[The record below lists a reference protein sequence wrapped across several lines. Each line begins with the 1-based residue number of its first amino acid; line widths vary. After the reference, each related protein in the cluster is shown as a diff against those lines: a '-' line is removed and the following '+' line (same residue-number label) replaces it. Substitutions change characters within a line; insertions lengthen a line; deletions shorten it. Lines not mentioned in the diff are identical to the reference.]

1 MSEGV
6 REHTA
11 SEAPQRGAV
20 LHPCLTCATP
30 LTMRHAL
37 VSASEKD
44 GDSGGGSELQI
55 ADSDAM
61 TSTILLRQASK

>member
-1 MSEGV
+1 
-6 REHTA
+6 
-11 SEAPQRGAV
+11 
-20 LHPCLTCATP
+20 
-30 LTMRHAL
+30 MRHAL